1 MFFSFRIT
9 LMLVKLNLKRNFHRS
24 SKLFVNDQYVP
35 GFKNT
40 KTDGFFYWNDVLF
53 SSTFNEIV
61 RVDRC
66 RTNSIQKSLFREK
79 NFIKC
84 FDKGFFTLMP
94 FVTRAIHRLMELI
107 QIEMF
112 KINAHQI
119 MMPSLVGK
127 HLWTSSGRWDYSG
140 DEIFRLKDRHDN
152 EFCLAPTHEEVITRI
167 LASCHQIS
175 HRQLP
180 VYLYQISPK
189 YRDELRTKQGLLRA
203 REFIMKDLYTF
214 DIDEEHANQTYEL
227 VCSTYDAIFRSLE
240 LPVTKT
246 VGSVGSIGGKHSHE
260 FLLESDLG
268 EDEFYTCFDCFES
281 FNIEL
286 LDGSSSFYCLNCK
299 SQKLST
305 RRKAIEL
312 GHSFLL
318 NDRYSRKM
326 NAFYSEESSK
336 EKKFLQMGCYGLGVS
351 RIVAT
356 SVEYLSAK
364 LPQNS
369 SRSKRD
375 QSSAQ
380 HSSETDLF
388 FLRWPKLL
396 VPFKICLIIPKQGS
410 KEDIGKGTE
419 FSMHLA
425 KVLHER
431 FNEDILIDNRSNM
444 TIGKRML
451 TAQAIGIPFIIIAGR
466 NITDSQPKFEL
477 FAHLDNENCSHNSF
491 PLSTLYTQ
499 AELLDYLK
507 IHLKPYSL

>member
-1 MFFSFRIT
+1 
-9 LMLVKLNLKRNFHRS
+9 
-24 SKLFVNDQYVP
+24 
-35 GFKNT
+35 
-40 KTDGFFYWNDVLF
+40 
-53 SSTFNEIV
+53 
-61 RVDRC
+61 
-66 RTNSIQKSLFREK
+66 
-79 NFIKC
+79 
-84 FDKGFFTLMP
+84 
-94 FVTRAIHRLMELI
+94 
-107 QIEMF
+107 
-112 KINAHQI
+112 
-119 MMPSLVGK
+119 
-127 HLWTSSGRWDYSG
+127 
-140 DEIFRLKDRHDN
+140 
-152 EFCLAPTHEEVITRI
+152 
-167 LASCHQIS
+167 
-175 HRQLP
+175 
-180 VYLYQISPK
+180 
-189 YRDELRTKQGLLRA
+189 
-203 REFIMKDLYTF
+203 
-214 DIDEEHANQTYEL
+214 
-227 VCSTYDAIFRSLE
+227 
-240 LPVTKT
+240 
-246 VGSVGSIGGKHSHE
+246 
-260 FLLESDLG
+260 
-268 EDEFYTCFDCFES
+268 
-281 FNIEL
+281 
-286 LDGSSSFYCLNCK
+286 
-299 SQKLST
+299 
-305 RRKAIEL
+305 
-312 GHSFLL
+312 
-318 NDRYSRKM
+318 M

-477 FAHLDNENCSHNSF
+477 FAHLDNENCSPNSF